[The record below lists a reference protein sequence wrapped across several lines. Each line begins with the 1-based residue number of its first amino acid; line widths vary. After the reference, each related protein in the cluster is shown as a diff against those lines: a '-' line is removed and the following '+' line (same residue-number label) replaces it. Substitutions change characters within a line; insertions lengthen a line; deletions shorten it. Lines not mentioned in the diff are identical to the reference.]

1 MPAVGIR
8 SMVRSI
14 AYAAIAAAMVAAA
27 LHFRQPDLKPRD
39 AAGIAASSSSDRLA
53 AELTRCQALGMA
65 AKDDPVCTA
74 AWGENRRRFF
84 GSAPSPDMP
93 ATSAK
98 PGQTQ

>member
-1 MPAVGIR
+1 MSAVGIGAISR
-8 SMVRSI
+8 CVG
-14 AYAAIAAAMVAAA
+14 YAAVSAAIVAAA
-27 LHFRQPDLKPRD
+27 LHFRQQDLKPRD

-65 AKDDPVCTA
+65 AKDDPACTA
-74 AWGENRRRFF
+74 AWAENRRRFF